1 MSREKRSAGEESLVE
16 GSRLI
21 AKDLSAGRR
30 FVAFLLTWESLLFIL
45 FVLVVVVNSLL
56 SPVFLD
62 PFNLFDATLN
72 FTEKAIIAMPM
83 IFVIILGDIDIS
95 VASIIA
101 LSSLFMG
108 MAGAAGAS
116 TPVLVA
122 IGLGVGLL
130 AGLFNGFLITKFD
143 IPAIAVTL
151 GSMSLYRGIAN
162 AVLGDQAYTKYP
174 ADFGFLGQ
182 GYAIAGIVPLQL
194 LVFIAL
200 AIITAIVLNSTIVG
214 RYVLAIGNNKTTAK
228 FSGVPVARV
237 RLAVFTATGLC
248 SGIAAILLTSRI
260 GSTRPNIAM
269 GWELDVITTVVLGGV
284 AITGGKGNIPGVIIA
299 IFLLG
304 YMKFGMG
311 VLNVPGKI
319 MNIITGALLIVA
331 ILLPRAVES
340 ARSRAILRST
350 GRSIRADSDREIGAA

>member
-1 MSREKRSAGEESLVE
+1 MSRDKGAGDEESLVD

-21 AKDLSAGRR
+21 GQRLGAGRR
-30 FVAFLLTWESLLFIL
+30 LAAFLLTWESLLFIL
-45 FVLVVVVNSLL
+45 FAAVMVVNSLL

-101 LSSLFMG
+101 LCSLFMG
-108 MAGAAGAS
+108 MAGANGAQ

-130 AGLFNGFLITKFD
+130 AGLLNGFIITKFD

-182 GYAIAGIVPLQL
+182 GYAIANMVPLQL
-194 LVFIAL
+194 LVFL
-200 AIITAIVLNSTIVG
+200 VVAIVAAIVLNSTLVG
-214 RYVLAIGNNKTTAK
+214 RYVLAIGNNKTTAR
-228 FSGVPVARV
+228 FSGLPVNRV
-237 RLAVFTATGLC
+237 RLAAFAATGLC
-248 SGIAAILLTSRI
+248 SGIAAVLLTSRI
-260 GSTRPNIAM
+260 GSTRPNIAS
-269 GWELDVITTVVLGGV
+269 GWELEIITTVVLGGV
-284 AITGGKGNIPGVIIA
+284 AITGGKGNVPGVIIA
-299 IFLLG
+299 TFLLG

-319 MNIITGALLIVA
+319 MNIITGVLLVVA
-331 ILLPRAVES
+331 ILLPRVVES
-340 ARSRAILRST
+340 AKRKALLRAT
-350 GRSIRADSDREIGAA
+350 VA

>member
-1 MSREKRSAGEESLVE
+1 MSRQSKPAADADLVD

-21 AKDLSAGRR
+21 RQKGGAPRALVS
-30 FVAFLLTWESLLFIL
+30 FILTWESLLFIL
-45 FVLVVVVNSLL
+45 LAAVVIVNSLL
-56 SPVFLD
+56 SKYFLD
-62 PFNLFDATLN
+62 PSNLFDSTLN

-83 IFVIILGDIDIS
+83 VFVIILGDIDIS

-116 TPVLVA
+116 TPVLVL
-122 IGLGVGLL
+122 IGLVVGTL
-130 AGLFNGFLITKFD
+130 AGLFNGFIITKFD

-151 GSMSLYRGIAN
+151 GTMSLYRGIAN

-182 GYAIAGIVPLQL
+182 GYAIANLVPLQL
-194 LVFIAL
+194 LIFLVIVIA
-200 AIITAIVLNSTIVG
+200 AAIVRNSTVVG
-214 RYVLAIGNNKTTAK
+214 RYALAIGNSKTTAR

-237 RLAVFTATGLC
+237 RLMTFVATGLC
-248 SGIAAILLTSRI
+248 SGIAAVLLTSRI
-260 GSTRPNIAM
+260 GSTRPNIAS
-269 GWELDVITTVVLGGV
+269 GWELDIITTAVLGGV

-304 YMKFGMG
+304 FLKFGMG
-311 VLNVPGKI
+311 VLNVPGMV
-319 MNIITGALLIVA
+319 MNIITGVLLIVA
-331 ILLPRAVES
+331 ILLPKAVEA
-340 ARSRAILRST
+340 ARRRPMLA
-350 GRSIRADSDREIGAA
+350 GKA

>member
-1 MSREKRSAGEESLVE
+1 MSREKGA
-16 GSRLI
+16 
-21 AKDLSAGRR
+21 AGREGI
-30 FVAFLLTWESLLFIL
+30 VAFLLTWESLLFIL
-45 FVLVVVVNSLL
+45 FAVVMVVNSLL

-101 LSSLFMG
+101 LCSLFMG
-108 MAGAAGAS
+108 MAGARGAQ

-130 AGLFNGFLITKFD
+130 AGLLNGFIITKFD

-182 GYAIAGIVPLQL
+182 GYAIANMVPLQL
-194 LVFIAL
+194 FVFL
-200 AIITAIVLNSTIVG
+200 IVAVVAAVALNSTIVG
-214 RYVLAIGNNKTTAK
+214 RYVLAIGNNRTTAK
-228 FSGVPVARV
+228 FSGLPVSRV
-237 RLAVFTATGLC
+237 RLAAFAANGLC

-260 GSTRPNIAM
+260 GSTRPNIAS
-269 GWELDVITTVVLGGV
+269 GWELEIITTVVLGGV
-284 AITGGKGNIPGVIIA
+284 AITGGKGNVPGVIIA
-299 IFLLG
+299 TFLLG

-319 MNIITGALLIVA
+319 MNIITGVLLIVA
-331 ILLPRAVES
+331 ILLPRVVES
-340 ARSRAILRST
+340 ARRKALLKQTI
-350 GRSIRADSDREIGAA
+350 A

>member
-1 MSREKRSAGEESLVE
+1 MSRDKDAGDEESLVD

-21 AKDLSAGRR
+21 GQRLGAGRR
-30 FVAFLLTWESLLFIL
+30 LAAFLLTWESLLFIL
-45 FVLVVVVNSLL
+45 FAAVMVVNSLL

-101 LSSLFMG
+101 LCSLFMG
-108 MAGAAGAS
+108 MAGANGAQ

-130 AGLFNGFLITKFD
+130 AGLLNGFIITKFD

-182 GYAIAGIVPLQL
+182 GYAIANMVPLQL
-194 LVFIAL
+194 LVFLVVAVV
-200 AIITAIVLNSTIVG
+200 AAIVLNSTLVG
-214 RYVLAIGNNKTTAK
+214 RYVLAIGNNKTTAR
-228 FSGVPVARV
+228 FSGLPVNRV
-237 RLAVFTATGLC
+237 RLAAFAANGLC
-248 SGIAAILLTSRI
+248 SGIAAVLLTSRI
-260 GSTRPNIAM
+260 GSTRPNIAS
-269 GWELDVITTVVLGGV
+269 GWELEIITTVVLGGV
-284 AITGGKGNIPGVIIA
+284 AITGGKGNVPGVIIA
-299 IFLLG
+299 TFLLG

-319 MNIITGALLIVA
+319 MNIITGVLLIVA
-331 ILLPRAVES
+331 ILLPRVVES
-340 ARSRAILRST
+340 AKRKALLKRTVA
-350 GRSIRADSDREIGAA
+350 